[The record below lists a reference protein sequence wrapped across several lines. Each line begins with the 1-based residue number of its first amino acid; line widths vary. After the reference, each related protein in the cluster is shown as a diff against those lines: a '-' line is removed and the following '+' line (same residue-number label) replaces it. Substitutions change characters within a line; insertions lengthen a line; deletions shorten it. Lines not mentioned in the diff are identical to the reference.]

1 VGDFLSFFWLS
12 KNARVLRVLVSCRE
26 IHCRFFHLVIF
37 VVIGTRGKVPALVRE
52 LIKDTRKMMSPFTA
66 LKLKERKSNRYL
78 IFTGDVHVS
87 LPMLVCVQ
95 GKGSLDFVRG
105 CYVHQNI
112 YLS

>member
-1 VGDFLSFFWLS
+1 M
-12 KNARVLRVLVSCRE
+12 
-26 IHCRFFHLVIF
+26 
-37 VVIGTRGKVPALVRE
+37 PALVRE

-105 CYVHQNI
+105 CYVHQNT
-112 YLS
+112 YLSLLCTSKYILELIFSRVDVLAI